1 MKRFLASGKSWQNT
15 AKIFKTNIQNKIK
28 WSSSFYKSLIS
39 FSIVIFSC
47 YSNQPKG
54 KQIYDISYFQQAYRL
69 YKKSL
74 QRRRRWGYYHQKPHS
89 GQTNVADYVPDS
101 WSKWRHVPGVVP
113 IMFRGMSGGFTYFP
127 LYLLLYSCFILA
139 QRKGPPVC
147 FAYRNI

>member
-74 QRRRRWGYYHQKPHS
+74 QWRRRWGYYHQNRHS

-101 WSKWRHVPGVVP
+101 WSKLRHVPGVVP
-113 IMFRGMSGGFTYFP
+113 IMFRGLCQLCSGGCQVASRLGLRQQNRLIEVGYPT
-127 LYLLLYSCFILA
+127 
-139 QRKGPPVC
+139 
-147 FAYRNI
+147 